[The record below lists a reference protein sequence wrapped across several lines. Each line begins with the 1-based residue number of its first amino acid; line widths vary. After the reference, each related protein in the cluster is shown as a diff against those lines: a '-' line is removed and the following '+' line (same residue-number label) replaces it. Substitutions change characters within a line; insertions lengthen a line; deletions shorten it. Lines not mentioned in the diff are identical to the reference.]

1 MQEYEWWIGTPTGQS
16 EIARMKGESAQHP
29 LMSNVPGRRV
39 NVCGRAGDLL
49 VWDVYTPHGSCTN
62 TSTEP
67 RLALFVGL
75 TPARPDDPEA
85 VAAQQWGSPAARAAL
100 VA

>member
-1 MQEYEWWIGTPTGQS
+1 
-16 EIARMKGESAQHP
+16 MKGESAQHP

-39 NVCGRAGDLL
+39 NVSGRAGDLL

-62 TSTEP
+62 TSAEP

-75 TPARPDDPEA
+75 TPAKPDDPEA
-85 VAAQQWGSPAARAAL
+85 VAAQQEAWRDQWGGLPGAAL
-100 VA
+100 SAHGRRLAGLEPW

>member
-1 MQEYEWWIGTPTGQS
+1 
-16 EIARMKGESAQHP
+16 MKGESAQHP

-62 TSTEP
+62 TSAEP
-67 RLALFVGL
+67 RLALFVSL
-75 TPARPDDPEA
+75 APAKPDDPEA
-85 VAAQQWGSPAARAAL
+85 VAAQQEAWRDQWGGLPRAAL
-100 VA
+100 SAHGRRLAGLEPW